1 MCVTAAIFFRLVC
14 CTQDVAAKKNF
25 VIGARAYMVLAERLC
40 RMGLSEEVLGV
51 LKDLTA
57 QNHEPSPALCGS
69 LLATALLVGDTAV
82 LRVLLNWYKVNFNVG
97 LLDGQANHALSVAA
111 NAGDAHLGLAAF
123 QVSTHNVY

>member
-1 MCVTAAIFFRLVC
+1 MLSVVVE
-14 CTQDVAAKKNF
+14 QEVATKNNF
-25 VIGARAYMVLAERLC
+25 VIGARAYMGLAERLC

-51 LKDLTA
+51 LKDMTA

-69 LLATALLVGDTAV
+69 LLGTALSVGDTAV

-123 QVSTHNVY
+123 QVGANNQRAF